1 MKNNCAIYRH
11 VQELCPKC
19 PPVKSRQ
26 LINFANLSREIMNTF
41 LKCYYFSGMQILTMV
56 CHKIGVDITKFK
68 LSPIN
73 PLGRN
78 ISIPNKNHSKYYI
91 VFDGSYLLIFQTI
104 QNILWCSSVFR
115 HPYVYAIQTY
125 YLICAI
131 CLYTQN

>member
-1 MKNNCAIYRH
+1 MS
-11 VQELCPKC
+11 QD
-19 PPVKSRQ
+19 
-26 LINFANLSREIMNTF
+26 NF
-41 LKCYYFSGMQILTMV
+41 
-56 CHKIGVDITKFK
+56 VDITKFK

-91 VFDGSYLLIFQTI
+91 MFDGGYLLIFQTI